1 MRKTNSMKRMAREN
15 TPAPGSRGL
24 GGARKRAST
33 ATSDFGVSKREGH
46 DSSLYYN
53 SKMYDEVRRE
63 HDTGRSVELPSKV
76 ANSVIC
82 GDSRNL
88 AQIPDNSVHLMVTSP
103 PYNASKEYDED
114 LGLGDYLTLLRQV
127 FAECHRVLVPG
138 GRAVINVANLGV
150 QSTINLSQAI
160 RAAGTVI
167 LNGPAGVFEDNNFAF
182 GTVEMLNACAETDAF
197 VVIGGGHTATLI

>member
-1 MRKTNSMKRMAREN
+1 MCS
-15 TPAPGSRGL
+15 SDLGL

-33 ATSDFGVSKREGH
+33 ATSGFGVSRREGH
-46 DSSLYYN
+46 DSSKYYN
-53 SKMYDEVRRE
+53 SKMYSEVGRE
-63 HDTGRSVELPSKV
+63 HDTGKSAELPSKV

-138 GRAVINVANLGV
+138 GRAVIRSEERRVGKECR
-150 QSTINLSQAI
+150 SRWS
-160 RAAGTVI
+160 
-167 LNGPAGVFEDNNFAF
+167 PY
-182 GTVEMLNACAETDAF
+182 
-197 VVIGGGHTATLI
+197 H